1 MRKQR
6 FVISLLLLVFCVAIT
21 GSLAPAYAFN
31 ELPLGNGKRA
41 QEVAGAYEEDR
52 SKVYIGG
59 DIVGFTLDLDGVVVT
74 RFGEVNTEAGVAVL
88 KSELREGDRI
98 FAVDGERIGSASEL
112 SAELN
117 RNADKTS
124 FVFSVE
130 RAGENIEIEV
140 NPLIERVSGR
150 LKLGIE
156 VQEEVSGLGTLV
168 FTEQDGKFVALG
180 HSVGSFGGSKAKIS
194 GGKVYGGKILGVER
208 GVKGKAGSIK
218 GTLVRK
224 TKLGRVTKNENSGLY
239 GVLNEADGTLY
250 DVGKRDEIING
261 KAKIRSGVSGKNEF
275 YEVEISRAGY
285 APDAEEK
292 GLIVRVTDEQL
303 ISLTGGIVQGMSGSP
318 IVQNGKIVGA
328 VTHVFVSDPLRGY
341 GIFADSLKSG

>member
-1 MRKQR
+1 ML
-6 FVISLLLLVFCVAIT
+6 FVFCVAIT

-59 DIVGFTLDLDGVVVT
+59 EIVGFTLDLDGVVVT

-112 SAELN
+112 SAALN
-117 RNADKTS
+117 RNVDKTS

-168 FTEQDGKFVALG
+168 FTERDGKFVALG

-261 KAKIRSGVSGKNEF
+261 KAKIRSCVSGKNEF

-285 APDAEEK
+285 AQDAEEK
-292 GLIVRVTDEQL
+292 GLIVRVTDERL

>member
-1 MRKQR
+1 ML
-6 FVISLLLLVFCVAIT
+6 FVFCVAII

-112 SAELN
+112 SAALN

-180 HSVGSFGGSKAKIS
+180 HSVGSFGGSKAIIS

-292 GLIVRVTDEQL
+292 GLIVRVTDERL

>member
-1 MRKQR
+1 ML
-6 FVISLLLLVFCVAIT
+6 FVFCVAII
-21 GSLAPAYAFN
+21 GSSAPAYAFN

-112 SAELN
+112 SAALN

-275 YEVEISRAGY
+275 YDVEISRAGY

-292 GLIVRVTDEQL
+292 GLIVRVTDERL

>member
-1 MRKQR
+1 ML
-6 FVISLLLLVFCVAIT
+6 FVFCVAII

-31 ELPLGNGKRA
+31 ELPFGNGKRA
-41 QEVAGAYEEDR
+41 QEVACAYEEDR

-112 SAELN
+112 SAALN

-275 YEVEISRAGY
+275 YDVEISRAGY

-292 GLIVRVTDEQL
+292 GLIVRVTDERL

>member
-1 MRKQR
+1 ML
-6 FVISLLLLVFCVAIT
+6 FVFCVAII

-112 SAELN
+112 SAALN

-250 DVGKRDEIING
+250 DIGKRDEIING

-292 GLIVRVTDEQL
+292 GLIVRVTDERL

-341 GIFADSLKSG
+341 GILADSLKSG

>member
-1 MRKQR
+1 M
-6 FVISLLLLVFCVAIT
+6 T
-21 GSLAPAYAFN
+21 GSIAPAYAFN

-112 SAELN
+112 SAALN

-130 RAGENIEIEV
+130 RAGDNIEIEV

-250 DVGKRDEIING
+250 EVGKRDEIING

-275 YEVEISRAGY
+275 YDVEISRAGY

-292 GLIVRVTDEQL
+292 GLIVRVTDERL

>member
-1 MRKQR
+1 ML
-6 FVISLLLLVFCVAIT
+6 FVFCVAIT

-31 ELPLGNGKRA
+31 EVPLGNGKRA

-112 SAELN
+112 SAAIN

-130 RAGENIEIEV
+130 RAGENIEIV
-140 NPLIERVSGR
+140 INPLIERVSGR

-156 VQEEVSGLGTLV
+156 VQEEVAGLGTLV

-250 DVGKRDEIING
+250 EVGKRDEIING

-275 YEVEISRAGY
+275 YDVEISRAGY

-292 GLIVRVTDEQL
+292 GLIVRVIDERL
-303 ISLTGGIVQGMSGSP
+303 IALTGGIVQGMSGSP
-318 IVQNGKIVGA
+318 IIQNGKIVGA

>member
-1 MRKQR
+1 ML
-6 FVISLLLLVFCVAIT
+6 FVFCVAIT

-112 SAELN
+112 SAALN

-168 FTEQDGKFVALG
+168 FTDQDGKFVALG

-292 GLIVRVTDEQL
+292 GLIVRVTDERL

>member
-1 MRKQR
+1 ML
-6 FVISLLLLVFCVAIT
+6 FVFCVAII

-112 SAELN
+112 SAALN

-168 FTEQDGKFVALG
+168 FTDQDGKFVALG

-239 GVLNEADGTLY
+239 GVLNDADGTLY

-292 GLIVRVTDEQL
+292 GLIVRVTDERL

>member
-1 MRKQR
+1 ML
-6 FVISLLLLVFCVAIT
+6 FVFCVAIT

-112 SAELN
+112 SAALN

-239 GVLNEADGTLY
+239 GVLNDADGTLY

-292 GLIVRVTDEQL
+292 GLIVRVTDERL

>member
-1 MRKQR
+1 ML
-6 FVISLLLLVFCVAIT
+6 FVFCVAII

-112 SAELN
+112 SAALN

-168 FTEQDGKFVALG
+168 FTERDGKFVALG

-224 TKLGRVTKNENSGLY
+224 AKLGRVTKNENSGLY

-292 GLIVRVTDEQL
+292 GLIVRVTDERL

>member
-1 MRKQR
+1 ML
-6 FVISLLLLVFCVAIT
+6 FVFCVAII

-112 SAELN
+112 SAALN

-239 GVLNEADGTLY
+239 GVLNEADGMLY

-292 GLIVRVTDEQL
+292 GLIVRVTDERL

>member
-1 MRKQR
+1 ML
-6 FVISLLLLVFCVAIT
+6 FVFCVAII

-112 SAELN
+112 SAALN

-124 FVFSVE
+124 FVFFVE

-292 GLIVRVTDEQL
+292 GLIVRVTDERL

>member
-1 MRKQR
+1 ML
-6 FVISLLLLVFCVAIT
+6 FVFCVAII

-74 RFGEVNTEAGVAVL
+74 RFGEVNTEAGIAVL

-112 SAELN
+112 SAALN

-239 GVLNEADGTLY
+239 GVLNEANGTLY

-292 GLIVRVTDEQL
+292 GLIVRVTDERL

-341 GIFADSLKSG
+341 GIFADSLKSD

>member
-6 FVISLLLLVFCVAIT
+6 FVISLMLFVFCVAIT

-112 SAELN
+112 SAALN

-292 GLIVRVTDEQL
+292 GLIVRVTDERL

>member
-1 MRKQR
+1 ML
-6 FVISLLLLVFCVAIT
+6 FVFCVAIF

-98 FAVDGERIGSASEL
+98 FAVDGEKIGSASEL
-112 SAELN
+112 SAALN

-130 RAGENIEIEV
+130 REGENIEIEV

-292 GLIVRVTDEQL
+292 GLIVRVTDERL

>member
-6 FVISLLLLVFCVAIT
+6 FVISLILFVFCVAIT
-21 GSLAPAYAFN
+21 GSIAPAYAFN

-112 SAELN
+112 SAALN

-180 HSVGSFGGSKAKIS
+180 HSVGSFGGSKAKIT

-292 GLIVRVTDEQL
+292 GLIVRVTDERL

>member
-1 MRKQR
+1 ML
-6 FVISLLLLVFCVAIT
+6 FVFCVAIT

-59 DIVGFTLDLDGVVVT
+59 DIVGFTLDLNGVVVT

-112 SAELN
+112 SAALN

-250 DVGKRDEIING
+250 DVGKRNEIING

-292 GLIVRVTDEQL
+292 GLIVRVTDERL

>member
-1 MRKQR
+1 MKKQR
-6 FVISLLLLVFCVAIT
+6 FVISLILFVFCVAII

-112 SAELN
+112 SAALN

-180 HSVGSFGGSKAKIS
+180 HSVGSFGGNKAKIT

-292 GLIVRVTDEQL
+292 GLIVRVTDERL

>member
-6 FVISLLLLVFCVAIT
+6 FVISLILFVFCVAIT
-21 GSLAPAYAFN
+21 GSIAPAYAFN

-112 SAELN
+112 SAALN

-168 FTEQDGKFVALG
+168 FTERDGKFVALG

-292 GLIVRVTDEQL
+292 GLIVRVTDERL

>member
-1 MRKQR
+1 ML
-6 FVISLLLLVFCVAIT
+6 FVFCVAII

-112 SAELN
+112 SAALN

-168 FTEQDGKFVALG
+168 FTERDGKFVALG

-194 GGKVYGGKILGVER
+194 GGKVYGGKILGVEC

-292 GLIVRVTDEQL
+292 GLIVRVTDERL

>member
-1 MRKQR
+1 ML
-6 FVISLLLLVFCVAIT
+6 FVFCVAII

-112 SAELN
+112 SAALN

-239 GVLNEADGTLY
+239 GILNEADGTLY

-292 GLIVRVTDEQL
+292 GLIVRVTDERL

>member
-1 MRKQR
+1 ML
-6 FVISLLLLVFCVAIT
+6 FVFCVAIT

-112 SAELN
+112 SAALN

-130 RAGENIEIEV
+130 RADENIEIEI

-168 FTEQDGKFVALG
+168 FTERDGKFVALG

-292 GLIVRVTDEQL
+292 GLIVRVTDERL

>member
-1 MRKQR
+1 ML
-6 FVISLLLLVFCVAIT
+6 FVFCVAII

-52 SKVYIGG
+52 NKVYIGG

-112 SAELN
+112 SAALN

-168 FTEQDGKFVALG
+168 FTERDGKFVALG

-292 GLIVRVTDEQL
+292 GLIVRVTDERL

>member
-1 MRKQR
+1 M
-6 FVISLLLLVFCVAIT
+6 AIT

-112 SAELN
+112 SAALN

-275 YEVEISRAGY
+275 YDVEISRAGY

-292 GLIVRVTDEQL
+292 GLIVRVTDERL

>member
-1 MRKQR
+1 M
-6 FVISLLLLVFCVAIT
+6 LLVFCVAII

-59 DIVGFTLDLDGVVVT
+59 EIVGFTLDLDGVVVT

-112 SAELN
+112 SAALN

-180 HSVGSFGGSKAKIS
+180 HSVGSFGGGKAKIS

-292 GLIVRVTDEQL
+292 GLIVRVTDERL

>member
-1 MRKQR
+1 ML
-6 FVISLLLLVFCVAIT
+6 FVFCVAIT

-112 SAELN
+112 SAAIN

-168 FTEQDGKFVALG
+168 FIEQDGKFVALG

-275 YEVEISRAGY
+275 YDVEISRAGY

-292 GLIVRVTDEQL
+292 GLIVRVTDERL
-303 ISLTGGIVQGMSGSP
+303 IALTGGIVQGMSGSP
-318 IVQNGKIVGA
+318 IIQNGKIVGA

>member
-1 MRKQR
+1 ML
-6 FVISLLLLVFCVAIT
+6 FVFCVAIT

-112 SAELN
+112 SAALN

-239 GVLNEADGTLY
+239 GVLDEADGTLY

-292 GLIVRVTDEQL
+292 GLIVRVTDERL

>member
-1 MRKQR
+1 ML
-6 FVISLLLLVFCVAIT
+6 FVFCVAII

-112 SAELN
+112 SAALN

-156 VQEEVSGLGTLV
+156 VQEEVSGLGTLG

-292 GLIVRVTDEQL
+292 GLIVRVTDERL

>member
-1 MRKQR
+1 ML
-6 FVISLLLLVFCVAIT
+6 VVFCVAIT

-112 SAELN
+112 SAALN

-292 GLIVRVTDEQL
+292 GLIVRVTDERL

-341 GIFADSLKSG
+341 GILADSLKSG

>member
-1 MRKQR
+1 ML
-6 FVISLLLLVFCVAIT
+6 FVFCVAII

-112 SAELN
+112 SAALN

-239 GVLNEADGTLY
+239 GVLNEANGTLY

-292 GLIVRVTDEQL
+292 GLIVRVTDERL

>member
-1 MRKQR
+1 ML
-6 FVISLLLLVFCVAIT
+6 FVFCVAII

-98 FAVDGERIGSASEL
+98 FAVDGERIGAASEL
-112 SAELN
+112 SAALN

-292 GLIVRVTDEQL
+292 GLIVRVTDERL

-318 IVQNGKIVGA
+318 IIQNGKIVGA

>member
-1 MRKQR
+1 ML
-6 FVISLLLLVFCVAIT
+6 FVFCVAIT

-112 SAELN
+112 SAALN

-239 GVLNEADGTLY
+239 GVLDEADGTLY

-275 YEVEISRAGY
+275 YDVEISRAGY

-292 GLIVRVTDEQL
+292 GLIVRVTDERL

>member
-1 MRKQR
+1 ML
-6 FVISLLLLVFCVAIT
+6 FVFCVAII

-112 SAELN
+112 SAALN

-261 KAKIRSGVSGKNEF
+261 KAKIRSGISGKNEF

-292 GLIVRVTDEQL
+292 GLIVRVTDERL

>member
-1 MRKQR
+1 ML
-6 FVISLLLLVFCVAIT
+6 FVFCVAII

-112 SAELN
+112 SAALN

-292 GLIVRVTDEQL
+292 GLIVRVTDERL

-318 IVQNGKIVGA
+318 IIQNGKIVGA

>member
-1 MRKQR
+1 ML
-6 FVISLLLLVFCVAIT
+6 FVFCVAIT

-59 DIVGFTLDLDGVVVT
+59 DLVGFTLDLDGVVVT

-112 SAELN
+112 SAALN

-292 GLIVRVTDEQL
+292 GLIVRVTDERL

>member
-1 MRKQR
+1 ML
-6 FVISLLLLVFCVAIT
+6 FVFCVAIT

-112 SAELN
+112 SAALN

-250 DVGKRDEIING
+250 DVGKREEIING

-292 GLIVRVTDEQL
+292 GLIVRVTDERL

-341 GIFADSLKSG
+341 GIFADSLKSD

>member
-1 MRKQR
+1 ML
-6 FVISLLLLVFCVAIT
+6 FVFCVAIT

-112 SAELN
+112 SAALN

-124 FVFSVE
+124 FVFFVE

-292 GLIVRVTDEQL
+292 GLIVRVTDERL

>member
-1 MRKQR
+1 ML
-6 FVISLLLLVFCVAIT
+6 FVFCVAIT

-112 SAELN
+112 SAALN

-224 TKLGRVTKNENSGLY
+224 TKLGRVTKNKNSGLY

-292 GLIVRVTDEQL
+292 GLIVRVTDERL